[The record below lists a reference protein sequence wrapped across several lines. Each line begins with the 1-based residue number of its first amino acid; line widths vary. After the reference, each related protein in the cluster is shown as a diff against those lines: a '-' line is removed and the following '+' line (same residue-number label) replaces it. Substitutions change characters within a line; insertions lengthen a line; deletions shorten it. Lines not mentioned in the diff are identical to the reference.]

1 MIESQEKISK
11 KSGALKKST
20 SLVVGGAKSAITSED
35 ATLKELRNGESSAS
49 DNDSGDNESDDQN
62 LEEADYQE
70 LFQDVLHHIDPKRFR
85 PVKSRAKPPI
95 APTQSAEVPQP
106 PTRKRVH

>member
-1 MIESQEKISK
+1 VIESQEKVSKNTGAFK
-11 KSGALKKST
+11 KSNSLKI
-20 SLVVGGAKSAITSED
+20 GAKGPFTTGEAAGKD
-35 ATLKELRNGESSAS
+35 KRNGESSAS

-62 LEEADYQE
+62 LEAADYQE

-95 APTQSAEVPQP
+95 APPQSAEVPQP

>member
-1 MIESQEKISK
+1 MKGPFPTE
-11 KSGALKKST
+11 
-20 SLVVGGAKSAITSED
+20 
-35 ATLKELRNGESSAS
+35 ATAEKELKNGESSAS

-62 LEEADYQE
+62 LEAADYQE

-95 APTQSAEVPQP
+95 APPQSAEVPQP